1 MFVPRNQPVIDALD
15 RGAMWLTAT
24 IERLTGVKVYQVNP
38 AGRRHRAFIWLPIVL
53 LTVLLAGFASLV
65 AGHEVIGWVVICGVQ
80 SLSLALRQSSTIS
93 EGAPRPDERQ
103 RELARNGHFWGL
115 LAVAVLAVP
124 GFIYAALAQP
134 VAGTGSFLRFL
145 TGHDW
150 WMPATPLAWLSVAFL
165 LIGVETNVAVIAASL
180 ATPRGDFG
188 ED

>member
-15 RGAMWLTAT
+15 RCAMWLTAP
-24 IERLTGVKVYQVNP
+24 IERLTGVKVYQDNP
-38 AGRRHRAFIWLPIVL
+38 AGRRHRAFIWLPIAL
-53 LTVLLAGFASLV
+53 LIVVLAGFGLLV
-65 AGHEVIGWVVICGVQ
+65 AGHEILGWMVICVVQ
-80 SLSLALRQSSTIS
+80 SVSLALRQISTIS
-93 EGAPRPDERQ
+93 EGTPRPDERQ

-115 LAVAVLAVP
+115 LAVVVLALP

-134 VAGTGSFLRFL
+134 VAGTGSILRLL

-150 WMPATPLAWLSVAFL
+150 WMPDTPLAWLSFAFA
-165 LIGVETNVAVIAASL
+165 LIAVETNVAVIAASF